1 MKERSVVSVLLL
13 TIFTCGI
20 YGIYWTYVMTED
32 LNEREPEDPLMN
44 YILSILLSIITCGIY
59 GIYWLYKF
67 YKKIDSVTGEDN
79 FVLNFI
85 LSLIGLNLVS
95 TCIVQNSVNNM

>member
-13 TIFTCGI
+13 SIFTCGI
-20 YGIYWTYVMTED
+20 YDIYWTYVMAED

-85 LSLIGLNLVS
+85 LSLIGLSLVS